1 MKVEIRSRQIEYIQE
16 IITKMNRRYEQ
27 DFGNINASNKVRRE
41 VIKDLSKIK
50 SLMNDI
56 IIKERI
62 WRNNVELKSK
72 FIRELLNVMDL

>member
-1 MKVEIRSRQIEYIQE
+1 MTWIDNKNYKYERDQMRVEIRSRQIETIQE
-16 IITKMNRRYEQ
+16 SITKMIRRYEQ

-62 WRNNVELKSK
+62 
-72 FIRELLNVMDL
+72 

>member
-1 MKVEIRSRQIEYIQE
+1 MKVEIRSRQIETIQE
-16 IITKMNRRYEQ
+16 SITKMIRRYEQ

-56 IIKERI
+56 IIKEQI
-62 WRNNVELKSK
+62 
-72 FIRELLNVMDL
+72 

>member
-1 MKVEIRSRQIEYIQE
+1 MSINQMTWIDNKNYKYERDQMRVEIRSRQIETIQE
-16 IITKMNRRYEQ
+16 SITKMIRRYEQ

-62 WRNNVELKSK
+62 
-72 FIRELLNVMDL
+72 